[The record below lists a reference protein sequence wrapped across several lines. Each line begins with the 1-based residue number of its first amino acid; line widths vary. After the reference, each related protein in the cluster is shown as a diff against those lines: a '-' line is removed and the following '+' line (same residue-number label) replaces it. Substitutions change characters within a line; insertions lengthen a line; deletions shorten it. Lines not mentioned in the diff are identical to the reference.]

1 MKKISLFL
9 FILTTSFLTSQSL
22 HAQVRVAAYNVL
34 YGLSGSPEQIG
45 AMFKPYNLDMIGFN
59 EVPNG
64 DWTARVGK
72 VLGMKYVYVGK
83 ITSANH
89 KDKYK
94 SILSRT
100 PLKNTKE
107 VALQGE
113 HAWNPASAVYAD
125 TEIRG
130 VKLRL
135 YSLHVCQ
142 ARNLKSHIDRLRE
155 NHLSKEKKKNIIL
168 LGDFNDK
175 LESPALSRLQEASFQ
190 ACWKDLNMNLEQKF
204 TWNPNNP
211 KSGLKEGVID
221 HIFYKSKSAKAI
233 KAEIIELQSP
243 LSDHK
248 PVWAEIDFKLS
259 KK

>member
-1 MKKISLFL
+1 MKKLSLLIFLLTANFLISH
-9 FILTTSFLTSQSL
+9 QAN
-22 HAQVRVAAYNVL
+22 AQVRVAAYNVL
-34 YGLSGSPEQIG
+34 YGLSGTPEQIG
-45 AMFKPYNLDMIGFN
+45 TMFKSYNLDMIGFN
-59 EVPNG
+59 EVPDG
-64 DWTARVGK
+64 DWIARVGK
-72 VLGMKYVYVGK
+72 VLGMKYVYLGK
-83 ITSANH
+83 ISSANH

-100 PLKNTKE
+100 PLTNENE
-107 VALQGE
+107 VSLLGE

-130 VKLRL
+130 IKLRF

-142 ARNLKSHIDRLRE
+142 ARNLKSHIDRLLE
-155 NHLSKEKKKNIIL
+155 NHLSKVRNKNIIL
-168 LGDFNDK
+168 TGDFNDK
-175 LESPALSRLQEASFQ
+175 LESAALTRLQDAGFQ
-190 ACWKDLNMNLEQKF
+190 ACWKDLNMNLEKKF

-221 HIFYKSKSAKAI
+221 HIFYKSKNAKAT
-233 KAEIIELQSP
+233 KAEIIELQPP

-248 PVWAEIDFKLS
+248 PVWAEINFKVS